1 MEFTAKQIAELVEG
15 TVVGN
20 PEAKVNSV
28 SKIEEGKPGSISF
41 LSNPK
46 YTKFVYETKASVVLV
61 NNTFIPEHEI
71 SATLIKVENAYVS
84 VAKLMQMY
92 QDMQPKKSGIEQPS
106 FVSESASLGDFVYLG
121 AFAYVGENVK
131 IGDNVKIYPN
141 TYVGDNVTIDDN
153 TILYAGVKIYE
164 GCRIGKN
171 CILHAGAV
179 VGADGFGFAPDE
191 NNKYNKIPQIG
202 NVVIEDDCELG
213 ANTAIDRA
221 TMGSTILRRGVKLD
235 NFVQI
240 AHNVE
245 VGENTVI
252 AAISG
257 IAGSTTIGKNCMFG
271 GHVGVIGH
279 SKIADGVK
287 LGAFTGVG
295 NSVEEEGLAMRGA
308 PAMPIGNFNK
318 SYVLYR
324 KLPELA
330 KQIRD
335 LQNEIKKLK
344 DE

>member
-1 MEFTAKQIAELVEG
+1 MEFTAKQIAELVDG
-15 TVVGN
+15 IIVGD
-20 PEAKVNSV
+20 PDVKVNSV

-46 YTKFVYETKASVVLV
+46 YTKFIYDTKASVVLV
-61 NNTFIPEHEI
+61 NKSFEPEKEVT
-71 SATLIKVENAYVS
+71 ATLIKVENAYVS

-92 QDMQPKKSGIEQPS
+92 QEMKPKKSGIEKPS
-106 FVSESASLGDFVYLG
+106 FISDSALLGDFVYIG
-121 AFAYVGENVK
+121 AFAYIGENVK

-141 TYVGDNVTIDDN
+141 TYVGDNVVIGDD
-153 TILYAGVKIYE
+153 TVLYAGVKVYE
-164 GCRIGKN
+164 ECQIGAN

-179 VGADGFGFAPDE
+179 VGSDGFGFAPDE
-191 NNKYNKIPQIG
+191 NNRYNKIPQIG
-202 NVVIEDDCELG
+202 NVIIEDDCEVG
-213 ANTAIDRA
+213 ANSAIDRA

-240 AHNVE
+240 AHNVD

-257 IAGSTTIGKNCMFG
+257 VAGSATIGKNCMFG

-287 LGAFTGVG
+287 LGAFAGVN
-295 NSVEEEGLAMRGA
+295 NSIEKEGQALRGA
-308 PAMPIGNFNK
+308 PALPIGDFNK
-318 SYVLYR
+318 SYVYFR
-324 KLPELA
+324 KLPDLA
-330 KQIRD
+330 KEIRD

-344 DE
+344 NE